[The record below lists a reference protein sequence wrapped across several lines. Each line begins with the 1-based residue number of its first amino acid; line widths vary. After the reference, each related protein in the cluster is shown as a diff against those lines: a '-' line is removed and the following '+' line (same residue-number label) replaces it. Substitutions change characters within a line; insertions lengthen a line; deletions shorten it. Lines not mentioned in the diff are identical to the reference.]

1 MYFSFAQKPSCAT
14 EMRTSR
20 GGGVARDVKGIGTII
35 TSRFFLFFVQDVES
49 IAKAVAETVKT
60 EVLQNVLR
68 ALERHKADTQRDIR
82 RVLAE
87 FGLKEKDHV

>member
-1 MYFSFAQKPSCAT
+1 
-14 EMRTSR
+14 
-20 GGGVARDVKGIGTII
+20 
-35 TSRFFLFFVQDVES
+35 VQDVES
-49 IAKAVAETVKT
+49 IAKAVAESVKT

-68 ALERHKADTQRDIR
+68 ALERHKADTQSDIR